1 MEGGAEEAEEDEEEA
16 GEDVG
21 AAGCLRRAPFL
32 FFAPPPF
39 VPFLPPPLS
48 GWQCGRTRAGKACVW
63 SANRKKKDKGN
74 EISNFKGDFRIY
86 VWV

>member
-1 MEGGAEEAEEDEEEA
+1 MFHE
-16 GEDVG
+16 V
-21 AAGCLRRAPFL
+21 
-32 FFAPPPF
+32 
-39 VPFLPPPLS
+39 S

-74 EISNFKGDFRIY
+74 EISNFEGDLRIY